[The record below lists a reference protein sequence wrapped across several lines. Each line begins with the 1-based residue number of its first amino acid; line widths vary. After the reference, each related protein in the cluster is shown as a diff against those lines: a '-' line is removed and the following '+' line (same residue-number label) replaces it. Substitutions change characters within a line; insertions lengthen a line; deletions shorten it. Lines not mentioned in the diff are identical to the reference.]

1 MKAIIRQIN
10 YQVGFLYVE
19 TVLNTKSKFKTLS
32 DDNFEN

>member
-10 YQVGFLYVE
+10 YQVGFQYVE
-19 TVLNTKSKFKTLS
+19 TELNTTSKFNSLS